1 MALPYLIYCT
11 KNAFLDSNFF
21 LNFSSCK
28 KFQHEHY
35 EQISG
40 TLKSTKSKTSNLL
53 LSVIKTALRGPIQRC
68 CSILIGF
75 LILSFPPQDP
85 DSVGPLTGAEQSIVV
100 TTASCCLWTA
110 ASAPGGISETRS
122 PLTTCRKMKHKWLQ
136 IIEGFELKN

>member
-1 MALPYLIYCT
+1 MLFWIRI
-11 KNAFLDSNFF
+11 S
-21 LNFSSCK
+21 FSTSAPARCSSVN
-28 KFQHEHY
+28 EHY

-85 DSVGPLTGAEQSIVV
+85 DSVGPLTGAEQSIVI
-100 TTASCCLWTA
+100 TTASLCLYMSGCKCT
-110 ASAPGGISETRS
+110 GRDNRNK
-122 PLTTCRKMKHKWLQ
+122 TTTHNLQ
-136 IIEGFELKN
+136 EDEA